1 MKRWR
6 FVTLAVVV
14 AALLAGIVATM
25 AARRTPLRAPAADVP
40 LALVRRGELDLKV
53 RTTGELRAG
62 HFIML
67 AAPAIGGGALQITYL
82 AHTGIPVKK
91 GDVVLEFDPSEQRY
105 QLEQSQS
112 ELLQAEQDII
122 KAKADAAVQ
131 AAKDQVALL
140 KAHFDVRQAQLDVQ
154 KHEIVSAIDA
164 KKNELAL
171 EQAKRAL
178 AQLEQDIKSHAT
190 TGKAGNDLA
199 REKWNKAKLAIDQ
212 AKQNIEKM
220 RVATTMDGLVA
231 IQRNME
237 GEFFF
242 EGQSIPDYHVG
253 DQTRPGSPIAQ
264 VIDPSQL
271 QLNGK
276 VGELDRANIRVGQSV
291 EIEFDALPGRI
302 FHGSVKSA
310 AGMIQRQF
318 FDDDSTGKY
327 DVTIQLVDPDPKLRP
342 GLTAQITILGDKKSN
357 VLYIPKQALFLKDGK
372 QVVYLKNAAGL
383 EQTFIKVNSQN
394 ESRASIEGVKEGD
407 AVALIDPTAPKKTG
421 AASAPAAVG
430 GGQP

>member
-1 MKRWR
+1 
-6 FVTLAVVV
+6 
-14 AALLAGIVATM
+14 
-25 AARRTPLRAPAADVP
+25 
-40 LALVRRGELDLKV
+40 
-53 RTTGELRAG
+53 
-62 HFIML
+62 
-67 AAPAIGGGALQITYL
+67 
-82 AHTGIPVKK
+82 
-91 GDVVLEFDPSEQRY
+91 
-105 QLEQSQS
+105 
-112 ELLQAEQDII
+112 
-122 KAKADAAVQ
+122 
-131 AAKDQVALL
+131 
-140 KAHFDVRQAQLDVQ
+140 VRQAQLDVQ

-372 QVVYLKNAAGL
+372 QVVYLKNATGL
-383 EQTFIKVNSQN
+383 EQTFIKVNFQN
-394 ESRASIEGVKEGD
+394 ESRASIEGVNEGD